1 MEKKKIISLERLG
14 LFREELK
21 KETDKEIKEAVEN
34 VPKEIYV
41 GDGDMPEDATIQIL
55 LNEEGSSSQDRF
67 EEKVINVLEDVGLIQ
82 LVRAD
87 EDTVLTDKDGNI
99 FMF

>member
-1 MEKKKIISLERLG
+1 MSEEKKFLDAEGIKYLWKKIDTNHPE
-14 LFREELK
+14 
-21 KETDKEIKEAVEN
+21 
-34 VPKEIYV
+34 EIYV

-67 EEKVINVLEDVGLIQ
+67 EEKVISVLEDVGLIQ

-87 EDTVLTDKDGNI
+87 DNTVLTDKDGNI

>member
-21 KETDKEIKEAVEN
+21 KETDKEIKEAVED

-41 GDGDMPEDATIQIL
+41 GDGDMPEDATIQII

-67 EEKVINVLEDVGLIQ
+67 EEMVIDVLEATGLIQ

-87 EDTVLTDKDGNI
+87 ENTVYVDKNGSVL
-99 FMF
+99 MF

>member
-21 KETDKEIKEAVEN
+21 KETDKEIKEAVED

-67 EEKVINVLEDVGLIQ
+67 EEMVINVLEDVGLIQ